1 MESKTIHWEIQIQP
15 TEEFM
20 TNKKKLL
27 KKWLTTMS
35 KNRISQH
42 FTNFYKIYFK
52 EL

>member
-20 TNKKKLL
+20 TNKKITQKVVD
-27 KKWLTTMS
+27 
-35 KNRISQH
+35 N
-42 FTNFYKIYFK
+42 N